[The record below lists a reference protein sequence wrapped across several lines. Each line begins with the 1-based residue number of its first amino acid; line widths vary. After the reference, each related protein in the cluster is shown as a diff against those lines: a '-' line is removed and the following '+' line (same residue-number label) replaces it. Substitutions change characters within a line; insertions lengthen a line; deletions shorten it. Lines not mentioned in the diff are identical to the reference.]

1 METDSF
7 GQYVTNQATRIIV
20 RAAGELA
27 SDTLTSLSSSDS
39 VLRVIDTD
47 FTNIPV
53 NDEVALDESEAFDID
68 TYRPLVRED
77 RSWSLSEIDLG
88 ECTFV
93 PPGKS
98 VPPNPKS
105 IDRMD
110 RRRVCGLRN
119 RRRRY
124 TLSTILDGPPTSARR

>member
-53 NDEVALDESEAFDID
+53 DDEVALDESEAFDID

-88 ECTFV
+88 ECTLA

-98 VPPNPKS
+98 ASLIQN
-105 IDRMD
+105 
-110 RRRVCGLRN
+110 
-119 RRRRY
+119 
-124 TLSTILDGPPTSARR
+124 